1 MQIVSINV
9 QAIERSGTGITYL
22 QLLMSM
28 SQALEQLSA
37 QQGKLPPKLPTEVG
51 GMFGG
56 LLNKLV
62 TLPTQTGSPLNA
74 QPCLSI
80 SENGEISAQ
89 ALPQTSNSCMIM
101 RPTQLTRG
109 YLAGTVLGNML
120 SRCCKRHVCTG
131 HYLHVLCMGLQMDGA
146 MDMAGLS
153 AQTPVLSCNYP
164 FDLNRPLAI

>member
-1 MQIVSINV
+1 MQSFSINV

-74 QPCLSI
+74 QPCLLASERGDINTSI
-80 SENGEISAQ
+80 
-89 ALPQTSNSCMIM
+89 TSNV
-101 RPTQLTRG
+101 RLLHEAK
-109 YLAGTVLGNML
+109 LAGQ
-120 SRCCKRHVCTG
+120 CC
-131 HYLHVLCMGLQMDGA
+131 
-146 MDMAGLS
+146 
-153 AQTPVLSCNYP
+153 
-164 FDLNRPLAI
+164 

>member
-1 MQIVSINV
+1 MQSVLNNV

-62 TLPTQTGSPLNA
+62 TYLFILLTECP
-74 QPCLSI
+74 
-80 SENGEISAQ
+80 
-89 ALPQTSNSCMIM
+89 ALLVS
-101 RPTQLTRG
+101 
-109 YLAGTVLGNML
+109 
-120 SRCCKRHVCTG
+120 
-131 HYLHVLCMGLQMDGA
+131 
-146 MDMAGLS
+146 
-153 AQTPVLSCNYP
+153 
-164 FDLNRPLAI
+164 F

>member
-1 MQIVSINV
+1 MQSLLINV

-62 TLPTQTGSPLNA
+62 IYLFILLTGCP
-74 QPCLSI
+74 
-80 SENGEISAQ
+80 
-89 ALPQTSNSCMIM
+89 ALLVT
-101 RPTQLTRG
+101 
-109 YLAGTVLGNML
+109 
-120 SRCCKRHVCTG
+120 
-131 HYLHVLCMGLQMDGA
+131 
-146 MDMAGLS
+146 
-153 AQTPVLSCNYP
+153 
-164 FDLNRPLAI
+164 F